1 MADIRERIEFLKKN
15 PQMRGFSPEQLDRII
30 DREKEKA
37 RFEQTQGT
45 KPQVVASAP
54 SQISSTF
61 ATLPGQTTQQ
71 EIEYFRR
78 TNPQFADRQ
87 RFTDLQIRNIL
98 NERKSQNFV
107 SQPKPSATTAAATT
121 AAKII
126 PPKIFTPDTK
136 PRTVIATTATTA
148 VPTTTT
154 ATTATVVDTATS
166 QEEFYKKTIADLTKQ
181 LETAIGKV
189 EAQPGASVDVE
200 KISR

>member
-15 PQMRGFSPEQLDRII
+15 PQMRGFPPEQLDRII

-54 SQISSTF
+54 SQIPPTF

-71 EIEYFRR
+71 EIEYFRK

-98 NERKSQNFV
+98 NERKAQNFV
-107 SQPKPSATTAAATT
+107 SQPKPSATTAAAKPAVKTVPLIPKLKPTT
-121 AAKII
+121 
-126 PPKIFTPDTK
+126 
-136 PRTVIATTATTA
+136 

-154 ATTATVVDTATS
+154 ATTTVPTTTTATTTVPTTTTAT
-166 QEEFYKKTIADLTKQ
+166 TI
-181 LETAIGKV
+181 TATDTDTNL
-189 EAQPGASVDVE
+189 S
-200 KISR
+200 